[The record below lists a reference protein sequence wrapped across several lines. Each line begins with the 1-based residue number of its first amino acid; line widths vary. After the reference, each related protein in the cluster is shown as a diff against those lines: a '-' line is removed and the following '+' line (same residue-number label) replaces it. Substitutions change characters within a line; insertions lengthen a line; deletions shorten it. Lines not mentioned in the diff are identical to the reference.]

1 MSGHSRPSAKTSN
14 DVSKENAEMDFR
26 TPTSRSARRRGPAA
40 ALVLAMAVLIAVLA
54 PAAKAGYED
63 FAIESSEVS
72 LSNNQAGAHADF
84 ETKWI
89 FTKDKTES
97 GGRENEVWAGMRD
110 VVTELPPGLLG
121 NPKAFPACDAAVF
134 AVNFSEIQTCPLDTQ
149 VGVIEPGAT
158 GMFTPG
164 SPEYKT
170 PLINLEAPTGDPRV
184 VARLGFVAVFYPL
197 YIDIRLDPKRDN
209 ALTATVVNAPTIAP
223 VTGSYNRFWAAPTD
237 DSHDTERFTWVDA
250 FSCGGPCDPTPIP
263 SGLDPTA
270 FMTNPTSCGPAEVG
284 TGANAYEIPEG
295 YDWVFDSLPD
305 IEGCESVPFEP
316 TMSLAP
322 TTRNAGASSGI
333 DVSLQ
338 IPQQGMIDPEGL
350 ASAHLRKAVVR
361 LPEGVSLNASAVD
374 GLGSCTEQQIGVDRN
389 ERQIVG
395 LASRASGVALTLE
408 GQTTSYLP
416 QIATAAQ
423 VQAALEAL
431 PNVAPGDVAVSGRR
445 GGPWVVDFTGSMAGR
460 DVPAIG
466 GVHSEL
472 QQLAVAARE
481 GTYTL
486 KYGDEE
492 TSPLALDAEPAAIEA
507 ALEGLAAI
515 APGDVEVTG
524 GPTRGRTH
532 GTTGKP
538 PFQHRSFHIAFAGS
552 LAGTDV
558 PLITTTDSLS
568 GAGFGVP
575 KVLEVEV
582 LREGGTAVAT
592 HTVKQGGTLGFD
604 DAAPKCPESSKVA
617 TGQIVTPVLR
627 NPLNASLYMAKQTEN
642 PFGTIFA
649 GYLLARGQGVTL
661 KVPAKFDVDATTG
674 RVVATF
680 DNAPQQPIS
689 TLELHFKGGNRGLI
703 TTPSQCGTYQTSYQ
717 LTPWSGTPPVE
728 GTSSFTI
735 DQNCAAKP
743 FAPGFRAGS
752 SSPLAGSFTEFVT
765 QVTRDA
771 GSPALTGIGVDL
783 PPGVTAKLAGIPYCP
798 EAALA
803 SVPAAAGT
811 GAGQLAAPSCPAAS
825 QIGRVVAGTGSGSPF
840 YVDTGKVYLA
850 GPYKGAPLS
859 LAVVV
864 PAIAGPFDLGNV
876 TVRVAVRLDRATAQ
890 VHAVSD
896 PLPTMLQGVPLDLR
910 DVRVLLD
917 REGFMLNPTSCEPQ
931 QATGTITGAGGASAQ
946 VSSRFQVGE
955 CAALGFK
962 PRISLRLKGGTKRS
976 DNPALTVTLRPR
988 PGDANLS
995 GVSVA
1000 FPRSEFLDQSHIR
1013 TVCTRVQ
1020 FEADQCPKGSVYGSV
1035 TAWTPLLDKPLRG
1048 NVILR
1053 SSDNKLPDLVTDLRG
1068 PAEQPIKLEAAGRID
1083 SVNGGMRSTFELMPD
1098 APITRVVLKMQ
1109 GGRKGLLENSR
1120 NICAKAY
1127 RATVGFTAH
1136 NGRTY
1141 ADSPKLLVR
1150 CKGGKK
1156 GKRRG

>member
-1 MSGHSRPSAKTSN
+1 MSDRTRPSAKTSTHL
-14 DVSKENAEMDFR
+14 SKENAEMDFR
-26 TPTSRSARRRGPAA
+26 IPKSRGARRRGPIA
-40 ALVLAMAVLIAVLA
+40 ALMLAAVFLTAVLA
-54 PAAKAGYED
+54 PAANAGYED
-63 FAIESSEVS
+63 FALESSEAS

-84 ETKWI
+84 VTKWI
-89 FTKDKTES
+89 FTKDITES
-97 GGRENEVWAGMRD
+97 GGSENMPWAAMRD
-110 VVTELPPGLLG
+110 VATELPPGLIG
-121 NPKAFPACDAAVF
+121 NPSAFPTCEAAVF
-134 AVNFSEIQTCPLDTQ
+134 APNFSEPQFCPFDTQ
-149 VGVIEPGAT
+149 VGMIEPGAT
-158 GMFTPG
+158 GFFPPG
-164 SPEYKT
+164 TYRT
-170 PLINLEAPTGDPRV
+170 PLINLEPPAGDPRV
-184 VARLGFVAVFYPL
+184 VARLGFVAVFFPM
-197 YIDIRLDPKRDN
+197 YIDVRLDPKRDN
-209 ALTATVVNAPTIAP
+209 ALTATVVNAPSTAA
-223 VTGSYNRFWAAPTD
+223 VTGSINRFWAAPTD
-237 DSHDTERFTWVDA
+237 PSHDPERFTWWDA
-250 FSCGGPCDPTPIP
+250 LTGEPTAPVP
-263 SGLDPTA
+263 SGLPPTA
-270 FMTNPTSCGPAEVG
+270 FMTNPTSCGPTEVG
-284 TGANAYEIPEG
+284 TGINGYEIPEG
-295 YDWVFDSLPD
+295 YDYDFAPLAN

-322 TTRNAGASSGI
+322 TTRNASASGGL

-338 IPQQGMIDPEGL
+338 IPQQGMTDPEGL

-361 LPEGVSLNASAVD
+361 LPEGVSLNASAAD
-374 GLGSCTEQQIGVDRN
+374 GLGSCTEQEIGVDRN

-395 LASRASGVALTLE
+395 LAARASGVALTFE
-408 GQTTSYLP
+408 GQTTPFLP
-416 QIATAAQ
+416 QIATPAQ
-423 VQAALEAL
+423 VQAALVAL

-445 GGPWVVDFTGSMAGR
+445 GGPWVVDFAGSLAAR
-460 DVPAIG
+460 DVATIG

-472 QQLAVAARE
+472 QQLAVAARK

-486 KYGDEE
+486 TYAGEE
-492 TSPLALDAEPAAIEA
+492 TAPLAVDAEAAAVEA
-507 ALEGLAAI
+507 ALEALPGV
-515 APGDVEVTG
+515 APGEIEVTG
-524 GPTRGRTH
+524 GPTLGSSNQ
-532 GTTGKP
+532 GWK
-538 PFQHRSFHIAFAGS
+538 HRSFHLAFTGAM
-552 LAGTDV
+552 AGTDA
-558 PLITTTDSLS
+558 PLVTTTDSLEGNSAS
-568 GAGFGVP
+568 GHPKTLGVST
-575 KVLEVEV
+575 
-582 LREGGTAVAT
+582 LREGGTPVST

-604 DAAPKCPESSKVA
+604 DEAPKCPESSKVA
-617 TGQIVTPVLR
+617 TGQIVTPVLK
-627 NPLNASLYMAKQTEN
+627 NPLSASLYMAKQSEN

-661 KVPAKFDVDATTG
+661 KVPARFDVDATTG

-703 TTPSQCGTYQTSYQ
+703 TTPRQCGTYQTSYQ

-752 SSPLAGSFTEFVT
+752 TSPLAGSFTDFVT
-765 QVTRDA
+765 QVTRDP
-771 GSPALTGIGVDL
+771 GSPDLTGIGVAL

-798 EAALA
+798 DAALA
-803 SVPAAAGT
+803 AVPASAGT

-825 QIGRVVAGTGSGSPF
+825 QIGRVVAGAGSGAPF

-864 PAIAGPFDLGNV
+864 PAVTGPFDLGNV
-876 TVRVAVRLDRATAQ
+876 TVRVAVRLDPRTAQ

-896 PLPTMLQGVPLDLR
+896 PLPTILQGVPLELR

-917 REGFMLNPTSCEPQ
+917 RQGFMLNPTTCEPSA
-931 QATGTITGAGGASAQ
+931 ATGTILGAGGASAQ

-962 PRISLRLKGGTKRS
+962 PRISLRLKGGTKRV
-976 DNPALTVTLRPR
+976 DNPALSVVLRPR

-995 GVSVA
+995 GISVA
-1000 FPRSEFLDQSHIR
+1000 FPKSEFLDQSHIR

-1020 FEADQCPKGSVYGSV
+1020 FAADQCPKGSVYGTVS
-1035 TAWTPLLDKPLRG
+1035 AWTPLLDKPLRG

-1083 SVNGGMRSTFELMPD
+1083 SVNGGMRSTFEFMPD

-1127 RATVGFTAH
+1127 RANVRFAAH

-1141 ADSPKLLVR
+1141 STNPKMLVR

-1156 GKRRG
+1156 DKRGG